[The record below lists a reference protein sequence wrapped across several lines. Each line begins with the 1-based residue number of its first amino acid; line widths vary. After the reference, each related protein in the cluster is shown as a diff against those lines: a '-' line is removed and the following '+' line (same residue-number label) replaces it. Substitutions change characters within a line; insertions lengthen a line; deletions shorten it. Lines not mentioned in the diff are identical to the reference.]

1 MLKDILAVS
10 GKQGLFRLVSKG
22 TNMMIIES
30 LIDKK
35 RVPAYTRDKV
45 ISLADV
51 LIYTDSGDVLIGEVF
66 NAIKEKEGGETISKD
81 MSKASTEELRAYLA
95 EVLPNFDRERVYPTD
110 IKKMLKWYDIL
121 ITCGI
126 TDFSKKEPEEAD
138 VEEAKEDN
146 ETSEEDKEAQKA
158 SAAPLVTTPAAT
170 TAKPATVK
178 PKGISMTSVKSAKT
192 PHSKP
197 IYVIPKKSI
206 VGSKRGG

>member
-35 RVPAYTRDKV
+35 RIPAYTRDKV

-51 LIYTDSGDVLIGEVF
+51 YIYTVTGEVVIGEVF
-66 NAIKEKEGGETISKD
+66 TAIKEKEGGVAISKD
-81 MSKASTEELRAYLA
+81 MSKAGPEELRAYLA
-95 EVLPNFDRERVYPTD
+95 EVLPDFDRERVYPTD

-126 TDFSKKEPEEAD
+126 TDFSKKETEEAD

-158 SAAPLVTTPAAT
+158 TVATPIATPAST
-170 TAKPATVK
+170 TAKPAAVK
-178 PKGISMTSVKSAKT
+178 PKGMSMTSVKSAKT

-197 IYVIPKKSI
+197 INVIPKKSI